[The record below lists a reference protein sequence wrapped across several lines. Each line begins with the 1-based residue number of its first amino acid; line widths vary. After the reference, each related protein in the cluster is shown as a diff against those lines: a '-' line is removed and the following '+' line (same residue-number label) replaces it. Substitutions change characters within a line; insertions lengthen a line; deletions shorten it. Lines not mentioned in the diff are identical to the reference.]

1 MGWEVKDSLR
11 RSAVVGV
18 ERESGGSVTFLD
30 RLGSIVKRGCV
41 TAGGDSLGVVGG
53 FTFVGI

>member
-1 MGWEVKDSLR
+1 MKDSLR